1 MHALTATLGLALLAL
16 IGLATV
22 LALVILVLYE
32 VRMITRLS
40 GRIAASEEPAP
51 RFFEDV
57 APHRES

>member
-32 VRMITRLS
+32 IRVITRLS
-40 GRIAASEEPAP
+40 GQITLQDEPAP
-51 RFFEDV
+51 RFFDDV
-57 APHRES
+57 APHR

>member
-1 MHALTATLGLALLAL
+1 MHALTTTLGLALLAL

-32 VRMITRLS
+32 VRVITRLS
-40 GRIAASEEPAP
+40 GQIAATDEPAP

-57 APHRES
+57 APHREP